1 MDGAYFSCNE
11 SEEYTFDDFV
21 DDLINKRM
29 NNVLKKQK
37 EAEKGIANNLN
48 GTCGEKVHE
57 YLMKNK

>member
-1 MDGAYFSCNE
+1 
-11 SEEYTFDDFV
+11 
-21 DDLINKRM
+21 M